1 MIELRGVDVAIA
13 GRTLLESLD
22 ARFAP
27 GELVAILGR
36 NGVGKTTLL
45 RAIAG
50 LHAPAGGS
58 IHVDGAD
65 VTRLAVMQRALRVAF
80 VTSDDVL
87 LDALRVRDVVAIGR
101 FPHHRWWQWHEQAAD
116 DTAIDRALDAV
127 GIAAFA
133 QRLFS
138 TLSSGERQRVW
149 IALGLAQATPV
160 LLLDE
165 PTSHLDLRVAHE
177 ILGLLRT
184 LASEGKSVVCVLH
197 DLNDAA
203 AYADRIVL
211 LGEGRLLCADAPD
224 AVLASDLPERAYGVA
239 MERVR
244 LHDARL
250 RVFGTTSGSK
260 RLNAGGGGGRYPEP
274 SRADRGEAPQ

>member
-1 MIELRGVDVAIA
+1 MIDLHGVSLDIG
-13 GRTLLESLD
+13 GRPLLQGLD
-22 ARFAP
+22 ARFEP

-36 NGVGKTTLL
+36 NGAGKTTLL

-50 LHAPAGGS
+50 LHAPVRGS
-58 IHVDGAD
+58 IRIDGAD
-65 VTRLAVMQRALRVAF
+65 VGRLKAMQRARRVAF

-101 FPHHRWWQWHEQAAD
+101 FPHHRWWQWQERDED
-116 DTAIDRALDAV
+116 DVAIDRALAAV
-127 GIAAFA
+127 GINGFA
-133 QRLFS
+133 RRLFS

-184 LASEGKSVVCVLH
+184 LATEGKTVLCVLH

-203 AYADRIVL
+203 AYADRLVL
-211 LGEGRLLCADAPD
+211 LGDRRLLCADAPD

-244 LHDARL
+244 LQDGRL
-250 RVFGTTSGSK
+250 RVFGFK
-260 RLNAGGGGGRYPEP
+260 NPPE
-274 SRADRGEAPQ
+274 SRCP